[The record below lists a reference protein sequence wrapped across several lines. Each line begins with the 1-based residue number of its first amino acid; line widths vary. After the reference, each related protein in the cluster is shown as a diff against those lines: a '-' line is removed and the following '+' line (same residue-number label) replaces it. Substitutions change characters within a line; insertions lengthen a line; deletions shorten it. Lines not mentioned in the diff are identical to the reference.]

1 MHEGIRDR
9 REPYGFPFIA
19 FVIGSTRC
27 GKRLSLNVEGPKK
40 LVPSPLHEPAASRL
54 DMLLSLP
61 RKPVPPI
68 PPLERV
74 RILRREIIRAAERLI
89 EIGIQ
94 AGPAQPRDIRE
105 GLAQERAER
114 ERQSSDRPPE
124 P

>member
-1 MHEGIRDR
+1 
-9 REPYGFPFIA
+9 
-19 FVIGSTRC
+19 
-27 GKRLSLNVEGPKK
+27 
-40 LVPSPLHEPAASRL
+40 
-54 DMLLSLP
+54 MLLSLP